1 MNERNE
7 ESRGQ
12 DPETQNDGNERNEGS
27 TQNVRKDKFEYT
39 YWAPTEEE
47 RREIERISRF
57 YRTSG
62 EQEEK
67 LERLKRLNS
76 RVKNTAT
83 FCSLSLGI
91 LGCLVF
97 GLGMSMILAWNRIFA
112 GITVAVVGGIPMLLA
127 NPVYNRVL
135 KKTKKKYGEEIL
147 RISEE
152 LLRSEK

>member
-1 MNERNE
+1 MSERNE
-7 ESRGQ
+7 ESRGLG
-12 DPETQNDGNERNEGS
+12 PETQNGGNERNERS
-27 TQNVRKDKFEYT
+27 DQNVRKDKFEYT

-47 RREIERISRF
+47 RREIERISGF

-62 EQEEK
+62 EKEEK
-67 LERLKRLNS
+67 LERLKRLNG

-83 FCSLSLGI
+83 FCSLGLGI

-112 GITVAVVGGIPMLLA
+112 GIAVAVVGGIPMLLA
-127 NPVYNRVL
+127 NPVYNLVL
-135 KKTKKKYGEEIL
+135 RKTKQKYGEEIL

-152 LLRSEK
+152 LLHSEK